1 MTPVNPSL
9 LAMLGKGFRDD
20 QYAIGGNHLRWQFDP
35 RLGFPRHAFC
45 VEVRPSV
52 IGDRPPRQLMRMAT
66 LELPAG
72 TPPRTTSAVVLPE
85 VEVHRPGGS
94 LSQSVTGVALG
105 AEPMVIDFT
114 GPLAHACWVLVRLV
128 LRSPGGA
135 VRADAVYL
143 NRGQPEVVDR
153 ASRRLIGR
161 PPGGVLDPGDVLGPL
176 SDRLA
181 TLLERPETGSGRP
194 DLPDASLARLHRRL
208 VAIDAVR
215 FGRATPAWL
224 SALADAL
231 RDLDL
236 RAEDVGPDLSVP
248 LTVDLVLVAA
258 RIDQVSV
265 TGASGHLER
274 VTWIR
279 TEELMTDGGWKPVGC
294 FPTATDEPDYRDRNA
309 SLFDGAAAAELA
321 KERVLGHGPVGAE
334 PLDDPVVP
342 PERPAGDEEK
352 VRRYVDPWVDRLEPW
367 VAQVLGTSLGGGL
380 HQSEVTVS
388 VPLDDAG
395 QHRGAGIPGP
405 LSAAPP
411 TLTISPYEIVYA
423 AGLVGFPTALLLGL
437 GGVHRDPG
445 EELLDYRV
453 RGRWLVEDL
462 AAWSGACARRL
473 QELTARLPDATPHE
487 LVALQADIA
496 AATQE
501 LADTA
506 LLVPELTAAAVGGEV
521 ELFGLTIGVRPD
533 VEPLFSAPAAVA
545 VAASGLGLPPDHA
558 HQATVAVRWA
568 LRQRARV
575 VDDTTVP
582 TGACIARTA
591 DAATG
596 RLDNVRNPNDAGDDR
611 SPPVAILPSGPPGA
625 AGTAGEAVFGDRYAD
640 DGVEYIYGVSEC
652 DPFGRWSPF
661 AVTGFRWDDLT
672 PPLTPAQVTAEL
684 SQEGMPLVQVLRV
697 RFAWPLDL
705 ADPAGSS
712 FEVHMRRT
720 APPSGAPVDRAAWG
734 RFERIDGTAA
744 GPVVFSAGFQGT
756 AIHDGMEIA
765 VRFDDETRA
774 TPSGPQEYRTY
785 EVTATGI
792 VVPYDAGDRA
802 QAWAAVGAINAKGIG
817 SADLGG
823 PAKAED
829 FLVVPPPPPVFPPE
843 PLLATFPDADRR
855 SSVTLSWP
863 APAGRRTVVYRAGE
877 HDLVTIA
884 GQRGIATT
892 WSPDDPPALRSAAIR
907 AVAPLL
913 RDAFA
918 PVSELLPAGTAAYT
932 DGLDGGL
939 RSLVL
944 YTTVGHSPALVPGP
958 WPADPDGFVA
968 VAVPKIPSPTP
979 PVLVGAA
986 WTAAGVQLTLAEPP
1000 DLSVVGAYEV
1010 YRVLETAADRAHDPR
1025 LMRPCGRTDVTPDSF
1040 VERQSG
1046 PPRVITLRDHDALLP
1061 WVAYLYRVVARAS
1074 ATGSATR
1081 SRPSA
1086 VARVVTLSPDAPQPP
1101 VVAEAAGAAG
1111 GTDLLVAWTATA
1123 PDGPAG
1129 RFRFELRDPAGP
1141 VTLARAGAAEVRDA
1155 ASPER
1160 YSMTV
1165 ADRGDAAEVEIVVVD
1180 PAGRRTA
1187 SAPLAIV
1194 LT

>member
-1 MTPVNPSL
+1 MTAVNPSL

-20 QYAIGGNHLRWQFDP
+20 PYAIDGNHLRWQFDP

-45 VEVRPSV
+45 VEMRPSV
-52 IGDRPPRQLMRMAT
+52 LGDRPPRQLMRTAT
-66 LELPAG
+66 LQLPAG

-85 VEVHRPGGS
+85 LAVHRPGGS
-94 LSQSVTGVALG
+94 LAQSVTGVALG
-105 AEPMVIDFT
+105 AEPMVVDFT
-114 GPLAHACWVLVRLV
+114 GARAHACWVRLRLV
-128 LRSPGGA
+128 LRSPGG
-135 VRADAVYL
+135 VVSADAVYL

-153 ASRRLIGR
+153 ASRRLIRR
-161 PPGGVLDPGDVLGPL
+161 PPGGVGGLG
-176 SDRLA
+176 DRLA
-181 TLLERPETGSGRP
+181 TLLASPETGAGRP
-194 DLPDASLARLHRRL
+194 QLSDESLARLHRRL

-224 SALADAL
+224 RAVAEAL
-231 RDLDL
+231 RELDV
-236 RAEDVGPDLSVP
+236 RPEDVGPDLSVP
-248 LTVDLVLVAA
+248 VTVDLVLAAA

-265 TGASGHLER
+265 SGGGGHLER
-274 VTWIR
+274 VAWIR
-279 TEELMTDGGWKPVGC
+279 TEDLMADGEWKPVGC
-294 FPTATDEPDYRDRNA
+294 FPAATDEPDYRDRNA
-309 SLFDGAAAAELA
+309 SLLDGAGAAELA
-321 KERVLGHGPVGAE
+321 KERVLAHGPIGAE

-342 PERPAGDEEK
+342 PERPADDAEK
-352 VRRYVDPWVDRLEPW
+352 ARRYLDPWVDRLEPW
-367 VAQVLGTSLGGGL
+367 LAQVLGDSLGGAL

-395 QHRGAGIPGP
+395 QRRGAGIAGR
-405 LSAAPP
+405 LSAVPP
-411 TLTISPYEIVYA
+411 TLTVSPYEIVYA

-445 EELLDYRV
+445 DELLDYRV

-462 AAWSGACARRL
+462 EAWVGAGVRRL
-473 QELTARLPDATPHE
+473 QELTARLPDATAHE
-487 LVALQADIA
+487 LDELQAEIA

-506 LLVPELTAAAVGGEV
+506 VLVSELTAGAVGGEV
-521 ELFGLTIGVRPD
+521 VLFGLAIGVRPS
-533 VEPLFSAPAAVA
+533 VEPPFSAPGAVA
-545 VAASGLGLPPDHA
+545 VAADGLGLPPDHA

-575 VDDTTVP
+575 IDETTVP

-591 DAATG
+591 DAASG
-596 RLDNVRNPNDAGDDR
+596 RLDDVRNLNDAGDDA
-611 SPPVAILPSGPPGA
+611 SPPVAIFPSGPPGA
-625 AGTAGEAVFGDRYAD
+625 AGGAGEAVFADRYAD
-640 DGVEYIYGVSEC
+640 DGVDYLYGVSEC

-661 AVTGFRWDDLT
+661 AVTGFRWDDPT

-684 SQEGMPLVQVLRV
+684 NQEGMPLVQVLRV

-705 ADPAGSS
+705 ADPAGGS
-712 FEVHMRRT
+712 FEVHLRRI
-720 APPSGAPVDRAAWG
+720 APPSAAPVDRAAWG
-734 RFERIDGTAA
+734 RFERMDGTAA
-744 GPVVFSAGFQGT
+744 GAVVFDAEFQGMT
-756 AIHDGMEIA
+756 IHDGMEIA
-765 VRFDDETRA
+765 VRFDDVTRD
-774 TPSGPQEYRTY
+774 TPSGPQQYRTY
-785 EVTATGI
+785 EVIASG
-792 VVPYDAGDRA
+792 VVVSYDAGDRA
-802 QAWAAVGAINAKGIG
+802 QAWAAVGAINGKGIG
-817 SADLGG
+817 SPELGG

-843 PLLATFPDADRR
+843 PLLATFPDADGR

-877 HDLVTIA
+877 HDLVTMA

-958 WPADPDGFVA
+958 WPTNADGFVA
-968 VAVPKIPSPTP
+968 VAVPKIPAPTP
-979 PVLVGAA
+979 PVLVSAA
-986 WTAAGVQLTLAEPP
+986 WTAAGVELSVAEPP
-1000 DLSVVGAYEV
+1000 DPSAVGAFEV
-1010 YRVLETAADRAHDPR
+1010 YRVLDTAAERAGDPR
-1025 LMRPCGRTDVTPDSF
+1025 LMRPCGRTEVTPDSF
-1040 VERQSG
+1040 VEGPSG
-1046 PPRVITLRDHDALLP
+1046 PPRVMTLHDDDALLP
-1061 WVAYLYRVVARAS
+1061 WVAYLYRVLARAS

-1086 VARVVTLSPDAPQPP
+1086 VARVVTLSPAAPQPP
-1101 VVAEAAGAAG
+1101 VVEEAVGAAA
-1111 GTDLLVAWTATA
+1111 GTDLLVVWTATA

-1129 RFRFELRDPAGP
+1129 RFRFEVRDAAAA
-1141 VTLARAGAAEVRDA
+1141 VTLARADAASVRDA
-1155 ASPER
+1155 ANPDR
-1160 YSMTV
+1160 YSISV
-1165 ADRGDAAEVEIVVVD
+1165 ADRGDAANVEVFMVD
-1180 PAGRRTA
+1180 PAGRRSE